1 MILSADAMDGSGTDL
16 LERNNLMTIRA
27 IQPEDRAEI
36 LEMMQTF
43 YTSPAVF
50 TDGSSE
56 IFERDFAACIGDD
69 PFLEGFVFA
78 YGEEIAG
85 YAMIAKSFSTEFGKR
100 CIWLEDLYLK
110 EQYRGM
116 GIGSQFLEYL
126 TAIYAD
132 HLIRLEVEDDNEA
145 AVHTYRKYG
154 FMEFPYTEMYRNTD
168 KKQSD

>member
-1 MILSADAMDGSGTDL
+1 MQNHIK
-16 LERNNLMTIRA
+16 IRTM
-27 IQPEDRAEI
+27 QPEDRDEV
-36 LEMMQTF
+36 LLMMREF

-50 TDGSSE
+50 TNGSAE

-69 PFLEGFVFA
+69 PFLEGFVFTYA
-78 YGEEIAG
+78 GAIAG

-100 CIWLEDLYLK
+100 CIWLEDLYLRK
-110 EQYRGM
+110 QYRGM
-116 GIGSQFLEYL
+116 GIGSEFLEHL
-126 TAIYAD
+126 TAVYAD

-154 FMEFPYTEMYRNTD
+154 FREFPYMEMYRNTE